1 VPQRGA
7 QQYKRRKPHAVHALL
22 LVQTLPFHDGISRP
36 GAIPNIMRIIGS
48 LGMSDYFISQLPAG
62 LIVHDSVERRLL
74 AEYGSV
80 FVARGEVSVPSTIV
94 FKNEEE
100 VSTFQSKLHKSSKV
114 IGGLSMELQNAAMED
129 LREALSEARMYN
141 LSITPR
147 NVDSARRSY
156 DETVGLWASRVNPAL
171 KHWVGKGSLSQAE
184 ADRIKAMSPYEQVP
198 EVLKLEENGIF
209 FAKDLS
215 KSIIYSVAPPGASQ
229 HLSMLAFDVKEHEN
243 SRVRDLLAKHKWYQT
258 VVSDLPHFTYL
269 GVDESELHGLG
280 LKNIAEAGRTFWVP
294 DI

>member
-1 VPQRGA
+1 
-7 QQYKRRKPHAVHALL
+7 
-22 LVQTLPFHDGISRP
+22 
-36 GAIPNIMRIIGS
+36 MRIIGS

-100 VSTFQSKLHKSSKV
+100 VSTFQSKLHKSSEV

-129 LREALSEARMYN
+129 LREALSEARMYG

-269 GVDESELHGLG
+269 GVNESELHGLG